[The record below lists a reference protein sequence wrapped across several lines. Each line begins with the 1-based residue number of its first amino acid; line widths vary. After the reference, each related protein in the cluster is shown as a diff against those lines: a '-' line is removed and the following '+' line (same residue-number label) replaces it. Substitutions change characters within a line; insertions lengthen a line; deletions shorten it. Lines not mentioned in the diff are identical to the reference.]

1 MKSLFIDKFIAQ
13 LPKFGNIFD
22 MGAGD
27 LRWSK
32 HLAARCPGRIVF
44 AIDSKPM
51 PADQPGVFVVNTDMR
66 DIAFTQDAAGVLFK
80 NSAQFIE
87 REDTFGLLERI
98 PSGVIVAIETFYKE
112 PEPSF
117 NIKSTYRV
125 SDFNQYGKV
134 LWSEETEETAVG
146 LDGSKRKF
154 YLTRVIIQRDRNLN
168 TEKGA

>member
-1 MKSLFIDKFIAQ
+1 MKSLFIDKFVAQ

-27 LRWSK
+27 LRWSSYI
-32 HLAARCPGRIVF
+32 ADRCIGRIVF
-44 AIDSKPM
+44 AVDSKPM
-51 PADQPGVFVVNTDMR
+51 PNDKPGVLVVNSDMR
-66 DIAFTQDAAGVLFK
+66 KIAFTQDAAGVLFK
-80 NSAQFIE
+80 NSIQFIE
-87 REDTFGLLERI
+87 RDEAFNLIKEI

-117 NIKSTYRV
+117 SIKSTYRI
-125 SDFNQYGKV
+125 SDFKEYGKI

-154 YLTRVIIQRDRNLN
+154 YLTRVILKRDRNWG